1 MSLHGIDDLSKRT
14 SHVEVSDQKLK
25 IANYVWDSDTLSW
38 VRQSQGSTGG
48 PSSDVNVIGTV
59 GLTNSQLRASP
70 IEVKTTDKASRME
83 EVGSIIYVGYS
94 APGTADGAYT
104 WAIKRIQTVGAELRT
119 EWANGVS
126 TSTHSW
132 SLRAGYSYS

>member
-1 MSLHGIDDLSKRT
+1 MSLHGIDDLTQRT
-14 SHVEVSDQKLK
+14 SHVEISDNKLK

-38 VRQSQGSTGG
+38 VRQSQGAGGG

-70 IEVKTTDKASRME
+70 LEVVSSTKASRMDDL
-83 EVGSIIYVGYS
+83 GSVLYVGYA
-94 APGTADGAYT
+94 APGTLDGGST
-104 WAIKRIQTVGAELRT
+104 WAIKRVQTVGAELRT

-126 TSTHSW
+126 TYTHSW
-132 SLRAGYSYS
+132 SLRTGYTYS